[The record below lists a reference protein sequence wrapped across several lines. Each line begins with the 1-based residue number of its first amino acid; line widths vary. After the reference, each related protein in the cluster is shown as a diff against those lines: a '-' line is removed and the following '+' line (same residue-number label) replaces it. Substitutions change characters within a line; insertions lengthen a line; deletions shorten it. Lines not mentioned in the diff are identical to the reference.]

1 MNPALIFVL
10 FIAASSGRSFPNR
23 RIMNGIEATPG
34 QFPHQVSLLLTFGE
48 QTMHCGGSLISHR
61 YVLTAAHCLDRS
73 EGGYVLIGAHN
84 LDENVEDH
92 RIRIDFTPDDYN
104 IHEEYFMISMRNDI
118 ATLRLSS
125 DVPFSDYVQPVHLPR
140 WTDGDFTDYT
150 GTIAG
155 WGQYQD
161 PSTGL
166 SAVLN
171 YITNPIY
178 SNEWCKERFIMGML
192 IEDQNVCM
200 SGANGRSAC
209 VGDSGGPVTVQVGP
223 NTVQIGV
230 FSFGPASHC
239 LDEIPI
245 VCARVSYYLGWI
257 QANSDVII
265 EM

>member
-1 MNPALIFVL
+1 MKSVLPIALL
-10 FIAASSGRSFPNR
+10 IAVAGGKSPPRS
-23 RIMNGIEATPG
+23 RIMNGDEATAG
-34 QFPHQVSLLLTFGE
+34 QFPHQVSLHLIFGE

-61 YVLTAAHCLDRS
+61 YILTAAHCLNQS
-73 EGGYVLIGAHN
+73 EGGFALIGAHN
-84 LDENVEDH
+84 REVEEDF
-92 RIRIDFTPDDYN
+92 RISVEFSPTDYN
-104 IHEEYFMISMRNDI
+104 IHEDYFPISMRNDI
-118 ATLRLSS
+118 ATLRLPVEVSFSS
-125 DVPFSDYVQPVHLPR
+125 YIQPVHLPR
-140 WTDGDFTDYT
+140 WSDGDFADYT

-166 SAVLN
+166 SDVLN
-171 YITNPIY
+171 YITNPVF
-178 SNEWCKERFIMGML
+178 SNEQCQERFAIPNL

-200 SGANGRSAC
+200 SGSDGRSAC
-209 VGDSGGPVTVQVGP
+209 IGDSGGPVTVQDGP

-239 LDEIPI
+239 LSEIPI
-245 VCARVSYYLGWI
+245 VCARVSHFLDWI